1 MAILD
6 DVKRQISPASDTKRL
21 TTEDGKTVEANE
33 LGENVVVAG
42 DGTTLAVI
50 SPAAERALTRKFDI
64 RILPILAIMYLFNS
78 LDKSNL
84 GNAKTAGLEKTLG
97 LKDHQYNLILS
108 VFFVPYVLTAPFLA
122 ILGKKYGPNRVLPLM
137 MFCFGCF
144 TLLVTAVMNFG
155 GLMTL
160 RWFLGMSESAF
171 FPLVIYYQ
179 TTFYRRGELA
189 RRLALFYAA
198 QSIASAFSG
207 LLAFGVFQIHS
218 GSIADWRYLF
228 VIEGSCTILFSF
240 FAYWY
245 LPQSASVA
253 HFLSP
258 EEKQLAYYRMQVDSS
273 SVVNEEFN
281 FRESFKIFKQPTS
294 YVILAIEICL
304 GVPLQSVQLFLPQIV
319 ARLGYDK
326 VKTNLYTVAPN
337 ISGAVM
343 LLVLAFASD
352 WTRWRFPF
360 VALGFLFTFLGMIIY
375 VAIDVKTQLHVAYFA
390 CFMMTWGTSAPS
402 VLLDV
407 WYNNNIAH
415 EGRRV
420 VLTSF
425 GVPLAN
431 LMGVVSSN
439 IFQNKDAPKYIPALA
454 TTAAFGATGLA
465 LTLLLGAWMIIDNQ
479 RRDAKAGKKIEVRDI
494 PTEKLR
500 DGPGV
505 PEFRWFY

>member
-1 MAILD
+1 MD
-6 DVKRQISPASDTKRL
+6 YDKRSQDSPMSDEKQL
-21 TTEDGKTVEANE
+21 ATEDGKAIDVNE
-33 LGENVVVAG
+33 SGENIANTEA
-42 DGTTLAVI
+42 GTTIAII
-50 SPAAERALTRKFDI
+50 SPAAERALTWKFDL
-64 RILPILAIMYLFNS
+64 RILPVLAVMYFFNS

-97 LKDHQYNLILS
+97 LKNRQYNTILS

-137 MFCFGCF
+137 MFSFGCF
-144 TLLVTAVMNFG
+144 TLLVTAVENFG

-207 LLAFGVFQIHS
+207 LLAFGVFHIHT
-218 GSIADWRYLF
+218 GSLASWRYLF

-240 FAYWY
+240 FAYAY
-245 LPQSASVA
+245 LPQSASTARFLTEPEKALA
-253 HFLSP
+253 H
-258 EEKQLAYYRMQVDSS
+258 YRMRIDSS
-273 SVVNEEFN
+273 SVVNEKFN
-281 FRESFKIFKQPTS
+281 LRDSFKIFGHWTS
-294 YVILAIEICL
+294 WLILAIEICL

-319 ARLGYDK
+319 ARLGFDT

-343 LLVLAFASD
+343 LLILAFASD
-352 WTRWRFPF
+352 FTRWRFPF

-375 VAIDVKTQLHVAYFA
+375 VGIDVKSQLHTAYFA
-390 CFMMTWGTSAPS
+390 TFMMTWGTSAPS

-465 LTLLLGAWMIIDNQ
+465 LTLLLGAYMIMDNA
-479 RRDAKAGKKIEVRDI
+479 RRDKRAGRKVRDV

-500 DGPGV
+500 DGPAV
-505 PEFRWFY
+505 EDFRWFY